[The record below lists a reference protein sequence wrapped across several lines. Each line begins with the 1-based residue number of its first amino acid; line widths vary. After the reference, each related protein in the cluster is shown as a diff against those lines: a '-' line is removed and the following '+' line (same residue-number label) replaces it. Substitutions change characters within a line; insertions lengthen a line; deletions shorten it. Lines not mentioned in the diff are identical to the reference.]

1 MGSSTPIPPQIR
13 LRAFES
19 PLGTMLGGA
28 TEGGVCLC
36 EFADRGGEERIIA
49 RLIKRHRCEVRP
61 SGSWSGDLLGMVQ
74 FAEHLDRLE
83 SQMAEY
89 FSSRRQDFDLPLD
102 LGGTPWQRLVW
113 TALLEIPYGATM
125 SYGELAEKLGKPGG
139 SRAVG
144 RANGENYV
152 SIIVPCH
159 RVIQADGGL
168 RGYGGG
174 LHRKRW
180 LLDFEAGTEQLS
192 FLDSPTRAKR
202 TPVRNGLLPFPL
214 RGRE

>member
-1 MGSSTPIPPQIR
+1 
-13 LRAFES
+13 
-19 PLGTMLGGA
+19 MLGGA
-28 TEGGVCLC
+28 TEEGLCLC

-49 RLIKRHRCEVRP
+49 RLDKRHGCEVRP
-61 SGSWSGDLLGMVQ
+61 SGAWSADLQGNVR

-83 SQMAEY
+83 TQMAEY
-89 FSSRRQDFDLPLD
+89 FASRRRDFDLPLD

-113 TALLEIPYGATM
+113 KALLEIPHGATM
-125 SYGELAEKLGKPGG
+125 GYGELAEQLGKPGG

-152 SIIVPCH
+152 SVVVPCH

-180 LLDFEAGTEQLS
+180 LLDLEAGTEQLS
-192 FLDSPTRAKR
+192 L
-202 TPVRNGLLPFPL
+202 
-214 RGRE
+214 